1 MAVTFVPVS
10 VPDAA
15 TYTVLSDNSGITHY
29 MPNLTSTCTITL
41 PTPRAGLWF
50 DFVYYGVLAD
60 AQNWI
65 ITSGSNTNY
74 FDGGLQFIDNDTD
87 VVAPIAGNGS
97 SNSKLTVV
105 TPDVGTHIRV
115 ESRNGTLW
123 TLSGFVGSATIP
135 SFADQ

>member
-15 TYTVLSDNSGITHY
+15 TYTVLSDNSGIMHY
-29 MPNLTSTCTITL
+29 LPNLTATCTITL
-41 PTPRAGLWF
+41 PSPKAGLWF
-50 DFVYYGVLAD
+50 EFAYSGVAAD
-60 AQNWI
+60 AQNWV
-65 ITSGSNTNY
+65 ITTGSDTNY

-87 VVAPIAGNGS
+87 VVAPIAPDGN

-105 TPDVGTHIRV
+105 TPDVGTRIRV

-135 SFADQ
+135 TFADQ